1 MIGLGRNA
9 EIADNI
15 HSLVKRNSKLERM
28 LLKLGTAGDN
38 NSHRTRMKA
47 EEKACAKLVKTIIT
61 QLKQAKASG
70 KDSGLVSKLAAQFDE
85 EYTKFSNLTV
95 RTENKEREIM
105 TAMGSE
111 NKPVSEMTPQ
121 EREQHEQMLRDRHIN
136 AQFLQ
141 YDEAEIAKR
150 HEHVL
155 AIESDA
161 LEILAMYKDM
171 KELVDEQDQNFT
183 TIEDNIGGALAN
195 VKQGNQELVQA
206 EESQKRARNKQCCLL
221 LIMLVVCA
229 VIGVGIWASSE
240 ASATCRRNGAEP
252 LKFCSISSQ
261 PALGSPQA
269 IDGEVTSVY
278 FNFCSLPFIQH
289 FQRTPSP
296 CS

>member
-1 MIGLGRNA
+1 MSDYAYMREPPDKGALGSNA

-15 HSLVKRNSKLERM
+15 HSLAKRNSKLERM
-28 LLKLGTAGDN
+28 LMKLGTAGDN
-38 NSHRTRMKA
+38 NSHRSRMKT
-47 EEKACAKLVKTIIT
+47 EEKACSKLVKMIIT
-61 QLKQAKASG
+61 QLKQAKSAG
-70 KDSGLVSKLAAQFDE
+70 KDAGLISKLAGQFDE
-85 EYTKFSNLTV
+85 EYSKFRNLTI

-111 NKPVSEMTPQ
+111 NKPVSEMDPH

-171 KELVDEQDQNFT
+171 KELVDEQQESFD

-195 VKQGNQELVQA
+195 VKQGNTELVQA
-206 EESQKRARNKQCCLL
+206 EENQKKARKKQCCLL
-221 LIMLVVCA
+221 ILLLVVCA
-229 VIGVGIWASSE
+229 VISLGVWAI
-240 ASATCRRNGAEP
+240 A
-252 LKFCSISSQ
+252 K
-261 PALGSPQA
+261 
-269 IDGEVTSVY
+269 
-278 FNFCSLPFIQH
+278 
-289 FQRTPSP
+289 
-296 CS
+296 